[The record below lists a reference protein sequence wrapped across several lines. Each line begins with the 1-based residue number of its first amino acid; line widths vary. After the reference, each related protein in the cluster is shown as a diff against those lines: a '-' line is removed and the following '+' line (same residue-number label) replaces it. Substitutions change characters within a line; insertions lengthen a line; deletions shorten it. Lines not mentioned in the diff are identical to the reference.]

1 MTMIGDWRWDET
13 LFEGSAPYYERG
25 RLPYPPALADA
36 FAEALAL
43 DGRGRLLDVGCGPG
57 TVALR
62 LAHLFEQVVGVDAD
76 AGMLAEAAGQADA
89 KGILNA
95 TWLHARAEDIAAAG
109 SFRAATFA
117 SSFHWMDR
125 DRVAALMF
133 DLLEPGGAF
142 VQVSTVLSDPGTAT
156 EVTGELPHPEPP
168 REAIAAL
175 VREYLGPERRA
186 GQGICGGTPG
196 NEAAVLERAGFAPA
210 RYVIVSGQ
218 QVVVRATDD
227 VVAWCFSNSA
237 SAPHLFGDQMDAF
250 EADLRLLLA
259 DVSPAG
265 LFAERT
271 PDIELRI
278 WRTQS

>member
-1 MTMIGDWRWDET
+1 MTTIGDWHWDET
-13 LFEGSAPYYERG
+13 LFLGSAPYYARG
-25 RLPYPPALADA
+25 RLPYPPGLADA

-43 DGRGRLLDVGCGPG
+43 DGRGRLIDVGCGPG

-62 LAHLFEQVVGVDAD
+62 LAHLFEHVVGVDAD
-76 AGMLAEAAGQADA
+76 AGMLAEAARQADA
-89 KGILNA
+89 EGILNA
-95 TWLHARAEDIAAAG
+95 TWLHARAEDIAGAG
-109 SFRAATFA
+109 SFRVATFA

-133 DLLEPGGAF
+133 EMIERDGAF
-142 VQVSTVLSDPGTAT
+142 VQVSTVLSDPATAT
-156 EVTGELPHPEPP
+156 QVSGELPHPEPP

-210 RYVIVSGQ
+210 RYLIVPGQ
-218 QVVVRATDD
+218 RIVVRAPDD
-227 VVAWCFSNSA
+227 VVAWCLSKSA
-237 SAPHLFGDQMDAF
+237 SAPHLFGDRMAAF
-250 EADLRLLLA
+250 EADLRLLLLKA
-259 DVSPAG
+259 SPAR

-278 WRTQS
+278 WQK